1 MRKLLLVVSLF
12 LFVSGQLN
20 AQLSTNW
27 SFTSGGANLPTWFGT
42 ANTERGMTFSKTNN
56 QMVVVV
62 RNVAVT
68 LKALD
73 AITGLEAAN
82 YDLTGVSG
90 GTFALNDAE
99 ASHDDG
105 KVYAGN
111 LTTSNTGPFKIYK
124 WDNTTSVPTVAFSYI
139 APVAGTRMGD
149 NLCLVGNNADNSA
162 KFLVIDATRSM
173 VFILKTVDNGNTFQL
188 QDSVQLP
195 ASSFGGH
202 PSVFPIMND
211 QGNIEGVIINSS
223 GKNVQAFDLS
233 GQLMGAVPGSVI
245 ATGSTAIKGFNVNN
259 MFYLA
264 TFQFGA
270 GNENVR
276 IVHIGDNPMQTRTYT
291 VTASMGANANANGSG
306 DLSFNVNNDGTVDLY
321 ILSTNNGIQSV
332 KMSFPFFVNGRFNEH
347 YNFIA
352 SKQNQ
357 NSGFGPNMELK
368 KVGYWFDTNHVYVA
382 VQGKLD
388 RTNSNGIVVLLN
400 FDNIPGLAAG
410 QSLGGVPGGGHLFGD
425 ASNPN
430 WKMGFE
436 VDMAFVI
443 NPGGN
448 DSVAYLDAA
457 KYFNGVK
464 TGGFIG
470 STYNSGSAAQGP
482 SAPGIFATNAITFA
496 LDSAYDIGRGLE
508 LKIPFT
514 ELPGLNPNTQI
525 QVAAFIVS
533 NTAYFSD
540 LTLPGNL
547 TSGNAAFN
555 PDFGTLPGGPY
566 FTGFHQLP
574 VEMVSFSAN
583 TNGNSVN
590 LEWITAS
597 ETNNRG
603 FSVEKSFDGSNF
615 TEVGFVAGKGSSS
628 LMNKYSFT
636 ENNAGAPVV
645 YYRLKQV
652 DFDGTASYS
661 ETIKVEFTLVPAVF
675 ALNQNFPNP
684 FNPSTSISFS
694 VAEEGMASLM
704 IYSISGELVSTLF
717 NEAAKP
723 GQFYKVQFNA
733 SNLPSGIYFYR
744 LTQGANVVT
753 KKLTLLK

>member
-1 MRKLLLVVSLF
+1 MPMPM
-12 LFVSGQLN
+12 
-20 AQLSTNW
+20 AQ
-27 SFTSGGANLPTWFGT
+27 
-42 ANTERGMTFSKTNN
+42 
-56 QMVVVV
+56 
-62 RNVAVT
+62 
-68 LKALD
+68 
-73 AITGLEAAN
+73 
-82 YDLTGVSG
+82 
-90 GTFALNDAE
+90 
-99 ASHDDG
+99 
-105 KVYAGN
+105 
-111 LTTSNTGPFKIYK
+111 
-124 WDNTTSVPTVAFSYI
+124 
-139 APVAGTRMGD
+139 
-149 NLCLVGNNADNSA
+149 
-162 KFLVIDATRSM
+162 
-173 VFILKTVDNGNTFQL
+173 
-188 QDSVQLP
+188 
-195 ASSFGGH
+195 
-202 PSVFPIMND
+202 
-211 QGNIEGVIINSS
+211 
-223 GKNVQAFDLS
+223 
-233 GQLMGAVPGSVI
+233 
-245 ATGSTAIKGFNVNN
+245 
-259 MFYLA
+259 
-264 TFQFGA
+264 
-270 GNENVR
+270 
-276 IVHIGDNPMQTRTYT
+276 
-291 VTASMGANANANGSG
+291 G

-661 ETIKVEFTLVPAVF
+661 ETIKVEFTASSCCICIKSE
-675 ALNQNFPNP
+675 FP
-684 FNPSTSISFS
+684 
-694 VAEEGMASLM
+694 
-704 IYSISGELVSTLF
+704 
-717 NEAAKP
+717 KP
-723 GQFYKVQFNA
+723 V
-733 SNLPSGIYFYR
+733 
-744 LTQGANVVT
+744 
-753 KKLTLLK
+753 